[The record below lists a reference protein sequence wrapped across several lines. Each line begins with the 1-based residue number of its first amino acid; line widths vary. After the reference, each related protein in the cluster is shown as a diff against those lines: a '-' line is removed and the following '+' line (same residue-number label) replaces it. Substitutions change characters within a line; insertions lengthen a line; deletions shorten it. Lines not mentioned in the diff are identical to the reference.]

1 MDGVSAKLAAAWAVL
16 QEAVQARHDGVVEAK
31 RSAGLETIVTRM
43 RGRLVASA
51 VWQWREWARARQ
63 QLQAR
68 ARRVVGRVRQAGV
81 ASAYVGWAEYR
92 EQKRRARRIGA
103 RLQRLALRR
112 AVWGWAEG
120 ASLVR
125 GEREAS
131 AHEAVEQALRE
142 EMRCSREE
150 LGATVNRQS
159 TGQHILG
166 WWMGEGRGARALV
179 RSLGP

>member
-1 MDGVSAKLAAAWAVL
+1 M
-16 QEAVQARHDGVVEAK
+16 QARHDGVVEAK

-150 LGATVNRQS
+150 LELASSAHAEEVVELQEAASAKLRDS
-159 TGQHILG
+159 I
-166 WWMGEGRGARALV
+166 R
-179 RSLGP
+179 RSVEAQAQ